1 VLTRRHLRGS
11 IIASRQQRRGRSGRR
26 SRERAVTHV
35 VAVSARWH
43 TELLGEFYCLACG
56 GDRNYRRQRGRNWLR
71 LAGIPLLPLR
81 RTAATL
87 QCTSCRARY
96 GMDALAHPTSNQ
108 LLAMLRNAHHA
119 IALAVLA
126 ASGGPSAGPAVRDS
140 AVGVLREAGYG
151 DLDASALLAELA
163 AVGVDEPEGRPGP
176 DGPPAEIC
184 GCGAA
189 LVVEL
194 HTAIEPLAPHLLG
207 PGLSRLLTRGA
218 MIALADGPYRP
229 AERSVLRVV
238 GQCLGLS
245 REETDATLATAART
259 PRS

>member
-1 VLTRRHLRGS
+1 M
-11 IIASRQQRRGRSGRR
+11 
-26 SRERAVTHV
+26 THV

-71 LAGIPLLPLR
+71 VAGIPLLPLR

-96 GMDALAHPTSNQ
+96 GMDALAHPTSSL

-126 ASGGPSAGPAVRDS
+126 ASGGQDAAPGVRDA
-140 AVGVLREAGYG
+140 AVTALRGAGYT
-151 DLDASALLAELA
+151 DLDAPKLLAELA
-163 AVGVDEPEGRPGP
+163 VAGSDDGDPDSADGADGADVGID
-176 DGPPAEIC
+176 IC

-189 LVVEL
+189 LLVEL

-207 PGLSRLLTRGA
+207 PGLTRLLTQGA
-218 MIALADGPYRP
+218 LIALADGPYRP

-238 GQCLGLS
+238 GQCLGLG
-245 REETDATLATAART
+245 REETDATLAAAART

>member
-1 VLTRRHLRGS
+1 M
-11 IIASRQQRRGRSGRR
+11 
-26 SRERAVTHV
+26 THV

-71 LAGIPLLPLR
+71 VAGIPLLPLR
-81 RTAATL
+81 RAAATL

-96 GMDALAHPTSNQ
+96 GLDTLAHPTSSQ
-108 LLAMLRNAHHA
+108 LLSMLRNAHHA
-119 IALAVLA
+119 VALAVLA
-126 ASGGPSAGPAVRDS
+126 ASGGDSAAPAVRD
-140 AVGVLREAGYG
+140 AALAGLREAGFT
-151 DLDASALLAELA
+151 DLDADGLLAGLAGLAGMAESDGEGDGEGGADLDEDGDDLLGEL
-163 AVGVDEPEGRPGP
+163 
-176 DGPPAEIC
+176 C
-184 GCGAA
+184 GCGSA

-207 PGLSRLLTRGA
+207 PGLTRLLTQGA
-218 MIALADGPYRP
+218 VIALADGPYRP
-229 AERSVLRVV
+229 DERATLRAV

-245 REETDATLATAART
+245 SDEIDATLAAAART

>member
-1 VLTRRHLRGS
+1 M
-11 IIASRQQRRGRSGRR
+11 
-26 SRERAVTHV
+26 THV

-71 LAGIPLLPLR
+71 LAAIPLLPLR

-96 GMDALAHPTSNQ
+96 GMDALAHPTSSQ

-140 AVGVLREAGYG
+140 AVSVLREAGYG

-163 AVGVDEPEGRPGP
+163 AVGVGEDEPDDQGSPEGAHA
-176 DGPPAEIC
+176 DIC

-207 PGLSRLLTRGA
+207 PGLGRLLTQGA
-218 MIALADGPYRP
+218 LIALADGPYRP

-245 REETDATLATAART
+245 REETDATLAAAART